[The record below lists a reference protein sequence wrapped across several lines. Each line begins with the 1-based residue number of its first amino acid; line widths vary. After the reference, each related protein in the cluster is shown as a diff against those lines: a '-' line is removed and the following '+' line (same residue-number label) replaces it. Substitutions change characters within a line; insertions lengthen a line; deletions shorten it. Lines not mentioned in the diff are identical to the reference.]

1 MNSHQQDRLTWRGI
15 LKLGAVGAAGVCAGG
30 LRTLGA
36 AEAVAV
42 APAKPIKKIPIALQ
56 LYSVRMEC
64 SKDKGKRFPAIVK
77 ALAEM
82 GYDGVEFAGY
92 YGHDAKQIKKILDD
106 NGLKCAGTHTGLN
119 TLLGDNLKRTV
130 DFHKTIGNKFLI
142 APGLP
147 KKNRASAQ
155 AWLDTAK
162 LFNEIAE
169 KLKGEGMRTGYH
181 NHSHEFK
188 PLDGKIPWDVF
199 FGNTKK
205 EVVMQLDM
213 GNCMGG
219 GGDPVAILKKYPGRA
234 GTVHLKERGHKA
246 ILGAGEVKWKEVIT
260 LCQTTGETE
269 WLIIEQESYPYP
281 PMETVKRCLAGLKK
295 ILASM

>member
-1 MNSHQQDRLTWRGI
+1 M
-15 LKLGAVGAAGVCAGG
+15 
-30 LRTLGA
+30 
-36 AEAVAV
+36 AV
-42 APAKPIKKIPIALQ
+42 APAKPTRKIPIALQ

-82 GYDGVEFAGY
+82 GYEGVEFAGY
-92 YGHDAKQIKKILDD
+92 YGYNAKQLRKILDD

-119 TLLGDNLKRTV
+119 TLLGDTLKRTV
-130 DFHKTIGNKFLI
+130 EFHKTLGNKFLI

-169 KLKGEGMRTGYH
+169 KVKAEGMRTGYH

-188 PLDGKIPWDVF
+188 PLDGKVPWDVF
-199 FGNTKK
+199 FGNTNK

-234 GTVHLKERGHKA
+234 GTVHMKERGHKA
-246 ILGAGEVKWKEVIT
+246 VLGGGEVKWKEIIT
-260 LCQTTGETE
+260 LCRTTGETE
-269 WLIIEQESYPYP
+269 WFIIEQESYPYP
-281 PMETVKRCLAGLKK
+281 PMETVRRCLTGLKK